1 MSDRF
6 ASHTPSLTGPAS
18 AAFPITPSD
27 SLDLPETTRALYVG
41 IGGDVRVAMASGQV
55 VTFESVPDGCLLP
68 IRAIRV
74 QATGTTAAGI
84 IGLA

>member
-18 AAFPITPSD
+18 AAFSITPSD
-27 SLDLPETTRALYVG
+27 SADLPETTRALYVG
-41 IGGDVRVAMASGQV
+41 IGGDLRVAMASGQV
-55 VTFESVPDGCLLP
+55 VTFEGVPDGCLLP
-68 IRAIRV
+68 IRAVRV
-74 QATGTTAAGI
+74 HAAGTSAGGI